1 MSPTEETVTV
11 IAYVCYLLSL
21 LGYCGHLFAQLAAQ
35 RQPVHTVS
43 AGLQPA
49 GAGAG
54 GTGTVSFPAN
64 APSGTES
71 GARAGGWPWAGRAGV
86 GFLVL
91 AWVFL
96 TAAVAIR
103 WISADH
109 PPYVTLYDITT
120 MLVWG
125 TTTIYLLLFEVWM
138 KTRTVGAFVVFI
150 IFLLHSYAVL
160 LIPDS
165 LKETAPLVPAL
176 RDPFL
181 LIHVSI
187 AILAY
192 SSFTVAAGA
201 ALLYLVKYYQLGPW
215 TRALPSTA
223 LADEFIFRA
232 VAIGFPLQSL
242 VLVTGAYWAQHA
254 WAKAWSWDP
263 KEIWALITWLTYA
276 AFLHVRVQRG
286 WRGSTMA
293 WLALVGFAVV
303 LITFVGVN
311 WLVSVF
317 GLQSMHTYSGENL
330 PGQALFLL
338 FLGVLVA
345 LVGGIMWKDVRRRR
359 KMTDTQITRAIAAKE
374 DAASDAG

>member
-1 MSPTEETVTV
+1 MSPAEETLTV
-11 IAYVCYLLSL
+11 IAYISYLLSL
-21 LGYCGHLFAQLAAQ
+21 LGYCAHLFAQMSQRRLAVQVAQ
-35 RQPVHTVS
+35 G
-43 AGLQPA
+43 AMQPA
-49 GAGAG
+49 LAGVGATTVTVGSDERPVSGEAG
-54 GTGTVSFPAN
+54 GVDPG
-64 APSGTES
+64 
-71 GARAGGWPWAGRAGV
+71 RAAWPWAGRMGR
-86 GFLVL
+86 GCLVL
-91 AWVFL
+91 AWVAL
-96 TAAVAIR
+96 TTALALR
-103 WISADH
+103 WQSADH
-109 PPYVTLYDITT
+109 PPYVSLYDITT

-125 TTTIYLLLFEVWM
+125 TTTVYLLLFELWM
-138 KTRTVGAFVVFI
+138 KTRAVGAFVVLI
-150 IFLLHSYAVL
+150 IALLHTYAVL
-160 LIPDS
+160 LIPES
-165 LKETAPLVPAL
+165 MKGTSPLMPAL
-176 RDPFL
+176 RDPLL

-192 SSFTVAAGA
+192 SAFTVAAGA
-201 ALLYLVKYYQLGPW
+201 ALLYLVKYYQLGSW
-215 TRALPSTA
+215 TRVLPA
-223 LADEFIFRA
+223 PAQADEFIFRA

-303 LITFVGVN
+303 MITFVGVN

-317 GLQSMHTYSGENL
+317 GLQSMHTYSGEDL

-345 LVGGIMWKDVRRRR
+345 LVGGIMWKPVRRRR
-359 KMTDTQITRAIAAKE
+359 KMTDRQVARAIAAKE
-374 DAASDAG
+374 DAD